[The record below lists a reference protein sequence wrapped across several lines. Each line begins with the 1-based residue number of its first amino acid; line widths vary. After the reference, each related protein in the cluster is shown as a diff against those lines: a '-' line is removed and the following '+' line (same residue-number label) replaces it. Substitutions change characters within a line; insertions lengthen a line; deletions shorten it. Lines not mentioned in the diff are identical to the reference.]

1 MSFGRDDDDDKVN
14 GGQMSLLVQ
23 WFHLL
28 SYYLIVETLK
38 SSKIHCED
46 WRLARFVSRYVR
58 MSSHKRKAIE
68 NIKEVLSDSISLLW
82 WWVYYHW
89 ALFIIVRPIRHL
101 SCYALHIE
109 FGNLEH
115 DTIIYPWWGSSFKS
129 GDKVGRKMEKGPFLR
144 LIHVSAF
151 GWGISFLSAKS
162 WKWLTEG

>member
-58 MSSHKRKAIE
+58 MSSHERKAIE

-101 SCYALHIE
+101 CYALHIE
-109 FGNLEH
+109 FGNLGH
-115 DTIIYPWWGSSFKS
+115 NNLS
-129 GDKVGRKMEKGPFLR
+129 GVVRVKFQKRRQGGAENGKRPLFASC
-144 LIHVSAF
+144 VSDF
-151 GWGISFLSAKS
+151 CCGISFLSAKS